1 MRVLEIDHPL
11 VAHKLSVLRN
21 RATHSSVFRQLAD
34 ELVTLLCAPEGLKA
48 LEEQLDPAIDLTVVT
63 AAIDEKLD
71 EKGYIVPGLGDA
83 GDRLFGVVD

>member
-34 ELVTLLCAPEGLKA
+34 ELVTQIGRAH
-48 LEEQLDPAIDLTVVT
+48 V
-63 AAIDEKLD
+63 
-71 EKGYIVPGLGDA
+71 
-83 GDRLFGVVD
+83 